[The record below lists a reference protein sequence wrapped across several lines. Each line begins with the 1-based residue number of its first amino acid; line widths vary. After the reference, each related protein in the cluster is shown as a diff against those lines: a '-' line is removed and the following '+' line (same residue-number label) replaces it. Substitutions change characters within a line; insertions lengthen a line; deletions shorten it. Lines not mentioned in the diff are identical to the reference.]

1 MTEQAIKAMDKVVQI
16 VYTPDQSGLA
26 DAFLEM
32 LDAFSEFIGEME
44 KKGYTVSMN
53 ESLLE
58 LQNAFESKDYIRLTD
73 CILYDL
79 KPDFE
84 NLDV

>member
-1 MTEQAIKAMDKVVQI
+1 MTEQAIKAMDKVIQI
-16 VYTPDQSGLA
+16 VYTPDQIGLA

-32 LDAFSEFIGEME
+32 LDAFSEFIEEMG

-58 LQNAFESKDYIRLTD
+58 LQNAFESKDYILLTD

-84 NLDV
+84 HLDI

>member
-1 MTEQAIKAMDKVVQI
+1 MTEQAIKAMDKLVQI
-16 VYTPDQSGLA
+16 VYTPDQIGLA
-26 DAFLEM
+26 GAFLEM
-32 LDAFSEFIGEME
+32 IDAFSEFIKDME

-58 LQNAFESKDYIRLTD
+58 LQNAFEVKDYIRMTD

-84 NLDV
+84 NLDI